1 MSVILSLIKHTIN
14 FINIIIQKINFIN
27 DYKNSIMLSSRIKDY
42 LNEYISQEVYVQVAV
57 AKGKNKISTN
67 AAISKYFE
75 SNHFQGLAEGKP
87 YNTFL
92 DDLKDKCLG
101 KLVNSP
107 MKDSKADD
115 EIIIELQ
122 NKLNTLDIGELNDT
136 YWEVETGEYL
146 RGADIKEIE
155 LERDSLI
162 KFLTSK
168 DEAHDTV
175 STLCKNYEKLCKQ
188 KYPEA
193 PLPLEIL

>member
-1 MSVILSLIKHTIN
+1 
-14 FINIIIQKINFIN
+14 
-27 DYKNSIMLSSRIKDY
+27 MLSSRIKDY

-75 SNHFQGLAEGKP
+75 SNHFIGLAEGKP

-107 MKDSKADD
+107 MKDSKTDD

-122 NKLNTLDIGELNDT
+122 RKLNTLKIEELNNT
-136 YWEVETGEYL
+136 FWEVETGEYL
-146 RGADIKEIE
+146 NGINIEEIE
-155 LERDSLI
+155 LERDTLI

-175 STLCKNYEKLCKQ
+175 STLCKNYEKLCKE

-193 PLPLEIL
+193 LLLLDMSKD

>member
-1 MSVILSLIKHTIN
+1 
-14 FINIIIQKINFIN
+14 
-27 DYKNSIMLSSRIKDY
+27 MLSDKIKDY

-67 AAISKYFE
+67 AAINKYFE
-75 SNHFQGLAEGKP
+75 SNHFTGLVQGKP

-101 KLVNSP
+101 KLLNSP
-107 MKDSKADD
+107 MKNSKTKDVT
-115 EIIIELQ
+115 IVELQ
-122 NKLNTLDIGELNDT
+122 KKLTTLKIEELNDT

-146 RGADIKEIE
+146 SGADIKEIE
-155 LERDSLI
+155 LERDTLI
-162 KFLTSK
+162 KFLTTK

-175 STLCKNYEKLCKQ
+175 STLCKNYEELCKE

-193 PLPLEIL
+193 PLPLEILSN

>member
-1 MSVILSLIKHTIN
+1 
-14 FINIIIQKINFIN
+14 
-27 DYKNSIMLSSRIKDY
+27 MLSDKIKDY

-57 AKGKNKISTN
+57 AKGKNKITTN
-67 AAISKYFE
+67 SAINKYFE
-75 SNHFQGLAEGKP
+75 SNHFTGLTEGKP

-101 KLVNSP
+101 KLINSP
-107 MKDSKADD
+107 MKDSETND

-122 NKLNTLDIGELNDT
+122 RKLNMLKIDELNDT
-136 YWEVETGEYL
+136 YWEVETGEFL
-146 RGADIKEIE
+146 SGEDIEEIE
-155 LERDSLI
+155 LERDTLI

-175 STLCKNYEKLCKQ
+175 STLCKNYEKLCKK

-193 PLPLEIL
+193 PLPLEILNN

>member
-1 MSVILSLIKHTIN
+1 
-14 FINIIIQKINFIN
+14 
-27 DYKNSIMLSSRIKDY
+27 MLSNKIKDY

-57 AKGKNKISTN
+57 AKGKNKITTN

-75 SNHFQGLAEGKP
+75 SNHFKGLSEGKP

-92 DDLKDKCLG
+92 SDLEDKCLG
-101 KLVNSP
+101 KLSNSP
-107 MKDSKADD
+107 MRDNKTED

-122 NKLNTLDIGELNDT
+122 RKLNTLKIEELNDT

-146 RGADIKEIE
+146 RGQDIKEIKE
-155 LERDSLI
+155 ERDNLI

-168 DEAHDTV
+168 NEATETV
-175 STLCKNYEKLCKQ
+175 ATLCKNYEKLCKE

-193 PLPLEIL
+193 PLPLEILNNKN

>member
-1 MSVILSLIKHTIN
+1 
-14 FINIIIQKINFIN
+14 
-27 DYKNSIMLSSRIKDY
+27 MLSDKVKEY

-67 AAISKYFE
+67 AAIIKYFE
-75 SNHFQGLAEGKP
+75 SNHFAGLAEGKP

-107 MKDSKADD
+107 MKDSKTED

-122 NKLNTLDIGELNDT
+122 RKLNSLKVEELNDT

-146 RGADIKEIE
+146 SGEDIKEIE
-155 LERDSLI
+155 LERDTLI
-162 KFLTSK
+162 KFLISK
-168 DEAHDTV
+168 DEAHNTV
-175 STLCKNYEKLCKQ
+175 RTLCKNYEKFCKE

-193 PLPLEIL
+193 PLPLKILDTKH

>member
-1 MSVILSLIKHTIN
+1 
-14 FINIIIQKINFIN
+14 
-27 DYKNSIMLSSRIKDY
+27 MLSDKIKEY

-67 AAISKYFE
+67 AAINKYFE
-75 SNHFQGLAEGKP
+75 SNHFTGLAEGKP

-107 MKDSKADD
+107 MKNSKTDD
-115 EIIIELQ
+115 EIILELQ
-122 NKLNTLDIGELNDT
+122 RKLNTLKIEELNDT

-146 RGADIKEIE
+146 SGTDIKEIE
-155 LERDSLI
+155 LERDTLV
-162 KFLTSK
+162 KFLNSK
-168 DEAHDTV
+168 DEAHETV
-175 STLCKNYEKLCKQ
+175 STLCKSYEKLCKE